1 MPENKTTGMILIT
14 DTQYLTS
21 KALKSLL
28 TSRGFSVQVATE
40 GKELLRLLRQL
51 RVSLLITDHT
61 IVDVLSIT
69 ELISLRN
76 SSPETAVLVLTAEIN
91 QMQIREL
98 HNAGIRNVSLKT
110 DDRDE
115 LIRAVEAALKG
126 RQHYSDGVLDI
137 LLRKQDSVDANG
149 LLTKSEVDIVRQIAS
164 GLTTKEIAARKQI
177 SFHTV
182 MTHRKN
188 IFRKLGISSSS
199 ELLMYAIKSGLID
212 NVECHI

>member
-1 MPENKTTGMILIT
+1 MPDNKTTGVILIT
-14 DTQYLTS
+14 DTQYLTC

-28 TSRGFSVQVATE
+28 TSRGFSVQVATD
-40 GKELLRLLRQL
+40 GKDLRSLLRQL
-51 RVSLLITDHT
+51 SVSLLVTDHT
-61 IVDVLSIT
+61 IDDLLSIP
-69 ELISLRN
+69 ELISIKN
-76 SSPETAVLVLTAEIN
+76 GSPDTAVLVLTAEIS

-115 LIRAVEAALKG
+115 LIKAVETALKG
-126 RQHYSDGVLDI
+126 RLHYSDGVLDI
-137 LLRKQDSVDANG
+137 LLRKQDAFDANG

-164 GLTTKEIAARKQI
+164 GLTTKEIAVRKQI

-212 NVECHI
+212 NIECHI